1 VAKPHFLER
10 LSGSGSDTRR
20 TVNPSA
26 PLAHA
31 DIARLIPHQGSMCLL
46 ASVEAWDR
54 EGIVCHARNHRDLGH
69 PLRTASGLLSTCL
82 IEYAAQAMA
91 LHGALR
97 AGGLGNALPIK
108 PGFLAAARNLQ
119 FTRLRLDDLPA
130 ATPDELRIVASFQ
143 AGDAHQLLY
152 EFTALHA
159 GARLASGRVSVV
171 LKPKE

>member
-1 VAKPHFLER
+1 
-10 LSGSGSDTRR
+10 
-20 TVNPSA
+20 
-26 PLAHA
+26 
-31 DIARLIPHQGSMCLL
+31 MCLL

-54 EGIVCHARNHRDLGH
+54 AGIVCQARNHRDPGH

-97 AGGLGNALPIK
+97 TGAHGNAGPIK

-130 ATPDELRIVASFQ
+130 ATPDELRIVATFQ
-143 AGDAHQLLY
+143 AGDERQLLY
-152 EFTALHA
+152 EFMAFHGGTL
-159 GARLASGRVSVV
+159 LASGRVSVV
-171 LKPKE
+171 LKL